1 MRNRTTSAFLAS
13 LACLGVGVA
22 LATTSPVR
30 NTHDPTL
37 CNVATAPPHL
47 EAKSA
52 QKMVV
57 MDEPIACP
65 SFQQLISE
73 QSFDVAISPATF
85 VQQLTPTGDHVIKT
99 NSEPVIKDPGGT
111 TIGSM
116 VAYYCVNEHHGTVAL
131 ASSYGN
137 SIRHQ
142 ATTTGVDTTAPP
154 KSTDTMLSLTANIA
168 SPALGHGGGR
178 NAEIV

>member
-22 LATTSPVR
+22 FATPSPVR

-57 MDEPIACP
+57 MDEPIACL
-65 SFQQLISE
+65 SFQHISV
-73 QSFDVAISPATF
+73 QSFDVA
-85 VQQLTPTGDHVIKT
+85 IKT

-116 VAYYCVNEHHGTVAL
+116 VVYYCINEHHGTVSAVAL
-131 ASSYGN
+131 TRSYTNG
-137 SIRHQ
+137 ICHQ

-154 KSTDTMLSLTANIA
+154 KTTDTMLSFTANIA
-168 SPALGHGGGR
+168 SPATGYGGGR